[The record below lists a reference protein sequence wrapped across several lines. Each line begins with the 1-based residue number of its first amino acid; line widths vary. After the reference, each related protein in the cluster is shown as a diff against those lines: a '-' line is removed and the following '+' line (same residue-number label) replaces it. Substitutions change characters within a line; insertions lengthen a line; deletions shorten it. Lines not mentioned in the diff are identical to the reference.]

1 LYSCWRAVPTIN
13 EGNARLLEIAR
24 HSPPASYFLVPPR
37 LLSPT
42 EILALSTSRVDLAA
56 HRGGNRSHN
65 CGTIPIYRLAAR
77 YLSLVHR
84 AMSYLSAVFLAGCAG
99 LWAFARHAAVRRA
112 WVKRSHG
119 YRYFSVGAQPVFA
132 GLQRPLVSEFIQ
144 KLIDENSLVGS
155 RLMKLWRV
163 GQLPMRNPRMQAVDT
178 ESKITATRPFRPII
192 WKMNGGSLMLSE
204 IAHPPNSYPG

>member
-1 LYSCWRAVPTIN
+1 MKAMRDSWRLPGTHLPPVTSLCRHDCCRQLKFLPSQHHVWI
-13 EGNARLLEIAR
+13 LLHIA
-24 HSPPASYFLVPPR
+24 
-37 LLSPT
+37 
-42 EILALSTSRVDLAA
+42 
-56 HRGGNRSHN
+56 GGTVAITV
-65 CGTIPIYRLAAR
+65 GPIPIYRLAAR